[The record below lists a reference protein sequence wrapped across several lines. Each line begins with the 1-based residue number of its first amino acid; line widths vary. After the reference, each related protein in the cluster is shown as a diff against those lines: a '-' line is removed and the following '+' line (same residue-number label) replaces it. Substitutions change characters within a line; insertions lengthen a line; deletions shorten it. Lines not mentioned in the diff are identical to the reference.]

1 MQRDRHLET
10 CGSVCVHQRDVSV
23 HRKRAVQL
31 HDCFQAKKKREKD
44 RVGYAVII
52 KQRRAHGSFQVQIE
66 AKVSFSWPSH
76 QIHEGRPPEQIT
88 PFKQHRRKQFIQEA
102 SISHLILRR

>member
-10 CGSVCVHQRDVSV
+10 CGSVCCTREMSQCTEREQYNYMIVFKQ
-23 HRKRAVQL
+23 
-31 HDCFQAKKKREKD
+31 KKREKD

-76 QIHEGRPPEQIT
+76 QIHEGRPLEQIT